1 MEKKTKAQAAT
12 AQKTVLAAP
21 GEELG
26 AHMDPWWG
34 LVIAVAAL
42 AAFLIFTYPDPYGRI
57 FRYVSDGVAITFLTT
72 VLSFLM
78 VVVVGLV
85 GGLGRISKHPVIYGL
100 STLYVEIVRGIPLL
114 VQLIFWYYA
123 FPALVQSIGDA
134 YTGTWLAFLSDFR
147 APALPMAI
155 FGLTICYGAYM
166 SEIYRAGIQ
175 SIPKGQIE
183 AARSLGMSYAQTMR
197 YVVLPQAVRVIL
209 PPMGNEFVSLLK
221 DSSLVS
227 VVAVADMTRRGQE
240 FMSVNFIPLETWAMI
255 ALLYLMMTLFSARI
269 VTWIE
274 KRSKFER

>member
-1 MEKKTKAQAAT
+1 MEKSLKEKEAPAAPRLE
-12 AQKTVLAAP
+12 VSP
-21 GEELG
+21 GEEVG
-26 AHMDPWWG
+26 AHLDPWWG
-34 LVIAVAAL
+34 LVILVAAVAA
-42 AAFLIFTYPDPYGRI
+42 ALILIYPDPYGRI
-57 FRYVSDGVAITFLTT
+57 FRFVTDGIAVTALTT
-72 VLSFLM
+72 GLSFAL
-78 VVVVGLV
+78 VIFAGLV
-85 GGLGRISKHPVIYGL
+85 GGLGRISKNPVIYGL
-100 STLYVEIVRGIPLL
+100 STLYVEVVRGIPLL

-123 FPALVQSIGDA
+123 FPALVQGIGDA
-134 YTGTWLAFLSDFR
+134 NSTTWLSFLSDFR

-175 SIPKGQIE
+175 SIPKGQVE

-197 YVVLPQAVRVIL
+197 HVILPQAIRVIL

-240 FMSVNFIPLETWAMI
+240 FMSINFIPLETWAMI

-269 VTWIE
+269 VAWIE
-274 KRSKFER
+274 KRVKYER

>member
-1 MEKKTKAQAAT
+1 MNKKKETQPEPIGPKGLT
-12 AQKTVLAAP
+12 SFP
-21 GEELG
+21 GEEPG
-26 AHMDPWWG
+26 ARMDPWWG
-34 LVIAVAAL
+34 LVIAVALL
-42 AAFLIFTYPDPYGRI
+42 AAILVLARPDPYGRI
-57 FRYVSDGVAITFLTT
+57 FRFVSDGVTVT
-72 VLSFLM
+72 VLATMTSFLL
-78 VVVVGLV
+78 VIAVGLI
-85 GGLGRISKHPVIYGL
+85 GGLGRLAKNKLIYGIA
-100 STLYVEIVRGIPLL
+100 TLYVELVRGIPLL

-123 FPALVQSIGDA
+123 FPALVQGIGD
-134 YTGTWLAFLSDFR
+134 TNNIPLLSNFR

-183 AARSLGMSYAQTMR
+183 AARSLGMNYAQTMR

-255 ALLYLMMTLFSARI
+255 ALLYLVMTLFSARI

-274 KRSKFER
+274 RRVRYER

>member
-1 MEKKTKAQAAT
+1 MKKNKPALEPTLPKAIT
-12 AQKTVLAAP
+12 ASP
-21 GEELG
+21 GEEPG

-34 LVIAVAAL
+34 LVIAVVAL
-42 AAFLIFTYPDPYGRI
+42 AAILILAVPDPYGRI
-57 FRYVSDGVAITFLTT
+57 FRYVSDGILVT
-72 VLSFLM
+72 VLVTGISFVL
-78 VVVVGLV
+78 VVVAGLF
-85 GGLGRISKHPVIYGL
+85 GGLGRLSTNPVIYGI
-100 STLYVEIVRGIPLL
+100 STLYVEIVRGIPIL

-123 FPALVQSIGDA
+123 FPALIQGIGDKN
-134 YTGTWLAFLSDFR
+134 GIEFLSNFR

-175 SIPKGQIE
+175 SIPKGQVE
-183 AARSLGMSYAQTMR
+183 AARSLGMSYAQTMQH
-197 YVVLPQAVRVIL
+197 VILPQAVRVIL

-240 FMSVNFIPLETWAMI
+240 FMSINFIPLETWAMI

-269 VTWIE
+269 VAYIE
-274 KRSKFER
+274 KRVKYER